1 MPKTAENFNLTIRFG
16 NDAMQSPADVAR
28 SLRKLA
34 DRFGDIDGAAMS
46 GEDGRILDLNG
57 NDVGGWEFA

>member
-1 MPKTAENFNLTIRFG
+1 MPTAENFNLTMRFG

-28 SLRKLA
+28 SLRILA
-34 DRFGDIDGAAMS
+34 ERFEEIDGAAMS
-46 GEDGRILDLNG
+46 GEHGVILDLNG